1 MTKLL
6 AVFFLTIAFLSGCNN
21 NQTPPPDQ
29 AQENENE
36 QAPDST
42 EEENTNEKQTAHND
56 AFHVESPVPGDSVE
70 YTFTVTGEAQVF
82 EGSFAYRLVADDGE
96 ELVRE
101 YVQVNQ
107 DDQTGEGLWRSFEF
121 TVYLDDH
128 TTPSATLYLFEE
140 SEKDGTATNELAIPI
155 TFIPSEE

>member
-6 AVFFLTIAFLSGCNN
+6 TLFIVALTFLSGCNN
-21 NQTPPPDQ
+21 NQNPPPDQ
-29 AQENENE
+29 AQGTENE
-36 QAPDST
+36 QKSETPDEDTS
-42 EEENTNEKQTAHND
+42 EKDAAHNE
-56 AFHVESPVPGDSVE
+56 AFHVESPTPGDSVE
-70 YTFTVTGEAQVF
+70 YTFTVKGEAQVF

-107 DDQTGEGLWRSFEF
+107 EDQEGKDLWRSFEF

-128 TTPSATLYLFEE
+128 TIPSATLYLYEE
-140 SEKDGTATNELAIPI
+140 SEKDGTVTNELAIPI

>member
-1 MTKLL
+1 MIKLL
-6 AVFFLTIAFLSGCNN
+6 TMFMVALAFLSGCNN
-21 NQTPPPDQ
+21 DQNPPPEQTQETENNQ
-29 AQENENE
+29 ATDTTDEET
-36 QAPDST
+36 T
-42 EEENTNEKQTAHND
+42 EEHGAHNE
-56 AFHVESPVPGDSVE
+56 AFHVESPQPGDSVE
-70 YTFTVTGEAQVF
+70 YTFTVKGEAQVY

-107 DDQTGEGLWRSFEF
+107 EDQEGKGLWRSFEF

-128 TTPSATLYLFEE
+128 TTPSATLYLYEE
-140 SEKDGTATNELAIPI
+140 SEKDGTVTNELAIPI